1 MINEIPE
8 LLKEDTKFSIFFT
21 PKIPETFNLKLV
33 YPSMVYTKNQ
43 LKELLKAQGIL

>member
-8 LLKEDTKFSIFFT
+8 LLVEDTKFNVAFT
-21 PKIPETFNLKLV
+21 PKIPETFNLKLI
-33 YPSMVYTKNQ
+33 YPSMVYSKNQ